1 MDDIKKYVPLLK
13 ASFDAFFIAPIE
25 TWEEF
30 AKKCEVV
37 SFKKDEVIKGQNLP
51 ERHFYYILSGSVGI
65 FLWKEN
71 NFVCLDFAFD
81 GHFCSD
87 YMSLLTKQPTP
98 LQVVALENTHM
109 LRMTAAS
116 YDVLTKQTVPLISNK
131 NELIDI
137 PPAGIALRLVAAE
150 MSFVAK
156 QQQQIELLTKSA
168 KERYKILLKQFPSIQ
183 NRISQNH
190 IASYL
195 GITPQ
200 SLSRIRRQKRFFTL
214 W

>member
-1 MDDIKKYVPLLK
+1 MNNPKQYASLLK
-13 ASFDAFFIAPIE
+13 STFDTFFEAPIE
-25 TWEEF
+25 AWEEF
-30 AKKCEVV
+30 ADKCEVV
-37 SFKKDEVIKGQNLP
+37 NYKKDEIIKAQNTT
-51 ERHFYYILSGSVGI
+51 EKYFYFLIEGSLGI

-98 LQVVALENTHM
+98 LQVVALENTKM
-109 LRMTAAS
+109 LRMSASS
-116 YDVLTKQTVPLISNK
+116 YDYLTLQTVAITTNT
-131 NELIDI
+131 NEKLNIH
-137 PPAGIALRLVAAE
+137 PEGMVLRLVAAE
-150 MSFVAK
+150 MTFVGK

-168 KERYKILLKQFPSIQ
+168 KERYEILLKQFPNIQ
-183 NRISQNH
+183 NRIAQNH

-200 SLSRIRRQKRFFTL
+200 SLSRIKRIF
-214 W
+214 